1 MEYIAHRGKTQEALE
16 NTTKAFEHAGQDDHF
31 VGIECDIH
39 STLDGVFVVHHDDS
53 IKNLNNDNR
62 KIIDMN
68 FHEIKDI
75 KLEGK
80 YDIPT
85 LETFLEICKTYKKIP
100 MIEIKKVANIE
111 HLNQLLILLDLYK
124 DIKPIIISFNINYLK
139 YLRAISDIELYFLT
153 TEITDQNMYDCRVN
167 ELNYYINK
175 ESLNGQ
181 TIKVLKSKGFKI
193 GVFTVNEKEIE
204 EQAKKLS
211 LNYLT
216 TDSL

>member
-39 STLDGVFVVHHDDS
+39 STLDGIFVVHHDDS

-62 KIIDMN
+62 KIIDMD

-111 HLNQLLILLDLYK
+111 H
-124 DIKPIIISFNINYLK
+124 
-139 YLRAISDIELYFLT
+139 YFLT

>member
-1 MEYIAHRGKTQEALE
+1 
-16 NTTKAFEHAGQDDHF
+16 
-31 VGIECDIH
+31 
-39 STLDGVFVVHHDDS
+39 
-53 IKNLNNDNR
+53 
-62 KIIDMN
+62 
-68 FHEIKDI
+68 
-75 KLEGK
+75 
-80 YDIPT
+80 
-85 LETFLEICKTYKKIP
+85 
-100 MIEIKKVANIE
+100 
-111 HLNQLLILLDLYK
+111 
-124 DIKPIIISFNINYLK
+124 
-139 YLRAISDIELYFLT
+139 
-153 TEITDQNMYDCRVN
+153 MYDCRVN

>member
-1 MEYIAHRGKTQEALE
+1 
-16 NTTKAFEHAGQDDHF
+16 
-31 VGIECDIH
+31 
-39 STLDGVFVVHHDDS
+39 VHHDDS

-62 KIIDMN
+62 KIIDMD
-68 FHEIKDI
+68 FHEIKDV